1 MKQIVKFKERQVK
14 TKCAN
19 ISPRIGILIHFIV
32 QSTKP
37 SDKD

>member
-1 MKQIVKFKERQVK
+1 MVQIVKFKGSPDR
-14 TKCAN
+14 TKCSN